1 MFCFQPFIRLI
12 YPDHIKRKPA
22 DQRHRCSLRLRIY
35 LGTAGSWKTLRLT
48 IGSAAAAGFQ
58 KRLFQIFLRI
68 NVTFLLWSV
77 EPHHQYWLPSCNSL
91 LLHNIW
97 LQAYLPARP
106 LLESDPSELLMH
118 SGLVST
124 SSRSGWNC
132 DNLHFLILNLG
143 LGVLLSVLSWRIF

>member
-12 YPDHIKRKPA
+12 YPDHIKRK
-22 DQRHRCSLRLRIY
+22 QRHRGSLRLRIY
-35 LGTAGSWKTLRLT
+35 LATAGSWKTLRLT

-77 EPHHQYWLPSCNSL
+77 EPPPILASKLQLTAAAQYLAPSL
-91 LLHNIW
+91 F
-97 LQAYLPARP
+97 ARAP
-106 LLESDPSELLMH
+106 MSGEVDPSELLMH

-124 SSRSGWNC
+124 SSRCGWNC

>member
-77 EPHHQYWLPSCNSL
+77 ELPPILPSKLQLTAAAQYLAPSL
-91 LLHNIW
+91 F
-97 LQAYLPARP
+97 ARAP
-106 LLESDPSELLMH
+106 
-118 SGLVST
+118 
-124 SSRSGWNC
+124 
-132 DNLHFLILNLG
+132 I
-143 LGVLLSVLSWRIF
+143 GVVL